1 MVPPKPPATDAT
13 VAGVV
18 AVAGT
23 SSSLGARV
31 VAALRA
37 DPAVLRVVDLDAGV
51 DPGVSGAEL
60 GPDDTL
66 IHLGDPGAEL
76 GADGLPQLDPT
87 RLRKSL
93 ESAGAFGHLVVL
105 SAAMAYGAWPT
116 NPVPLTEE
124 TPLRPDATYGYAA
137 SRAEVER
144 LVGEWRLDHP
154 GSSAA
159 VLRPTVTVAAES
171 TVWLALSPWS
181 ARALRVSGADR
192 PSQFLHLDDLAS
204 AVDHAR
210 RRGLDGPFNVSP
222 DGWLSR
228 DALAELAGPVGRV
241 HLPPSWVARARDLR
255 SRLGVPSGATGGGY
269 TQHPW
274 VVANDRLRA
283 TGWQPQYR
291 NEEVYVEADPGGPLA
306 DMSPRRRQEISLGLA
321 GLGVVGL
328 VAGAVAL
335 LRRSRRARA

>member
-1 MVPPKPPATDAT
+1 MAGR
-13 VAGVV
+13 GVV

-23 SSSLGARV
+23 SSPLGARV

-37 DPAVLRVVDLDAGV
+37 GPGVSRVVDLDEAV
-51 DPGVSGAEL
+51 DPGVCGVEL
-60 GPDDTL
+60 GPGDTL
-66 IHLGDPGAEL
+66 VHLGDPGDEL
-76 GADGLPQLDPT
+76 GPDGLPRLDPT

-93 ESAGAFGHLVVL
+93 EAAGDLGHLVVL
-105 SAAMAYGAWPT
+105 SAAMAYGAWPS

-124 TPLRPDATYGYAA
+124 APLRPDAAYGYAVG
-137 SRAEVER
+137 RAEVER

-154 GSSAA
+154 GAVAA

-171 TVWLALSPWS
+171 AAWLALSPWS

-192 PSQFLHLDDLAS
+192 PSQFLHLDDLAA

-210 RRGLDGPFNVSP
+210 RHRLDGPFNVSP
-222 DGWLSR
+222 DGWLPR
-228 DALAELAGPVGRV
+228 DGLADLAGPVGRV

-255 SRLGVPSGATGGGY
+255 ARMGVPGGPTDGGY

-283 TGWQPQYR
+283 TGWEPEHR

-306 DMSPRRRQEISLGLA
+306 DMSPRRRQEISLAVAGLA
-321 GLGVVGL
+321 VVGVVG
-328 VAGAVAL
+328 GAIAL
-335 LRRSRRARA
+335 IRRSHRS

>member
-1 MVPPKPPATDAT
+1 MVSPKPATADAAR
-13 VAGVV
+13 AGVV

-23 SSSLGARV
+23 ASALGARV

-37 DPAVLRVVDLDAGV
+37 DPTVLRVVDLDAAV
-51 DPGVSGAEL
+51 DVGVSGAEL
-60 GPDDTL
+60 GADDAL
-66 IHLGDPGAEL
+66 VHLGDPGADL
-76 GADGLPQLDPT
+76 GPDGLPQLDPT

-93 ESAGAFGHLVVL
+93 ESVGSVGHLVVL

-137 SRAEVER
+137 GRAEVER

-171 TVWLALSPWS
+171 AAWLALSPWS

-204 AVDHAR
+204 AVDHTR
-210 RRGLDGPFNVSP
+210 RHRLDGPFNVSP

-228 DALAELAGPVGRV
+228 DALADLAGPVGRV
-241 HLPPSWVARARDLR
+241 HLPPSWVARVRDLR
-255 SRLGVPSGATGGGY
+255 SRLGVPTGAAGGGY

-321 GLGVVGL
+321 GLAVVGL
-328 VAGAVAL
+328 AAGAVAL
-335 LRRSRRARA
+335 IRRSHQSRS